1 MQPVVNLEVTVPR
14 IIFSANKGRSRQ
26 LETLAEETGGTS
38 PPVFRGVEGRQDEEL
53 EQVRILPLGA
63 QRDAP
68 MPQRN
73 EQQHDIVGEASPST
87 AQEERFRTFRVK
99 DVAAQGHALV
109 LQILRRWTAGSQ
121 QRQSKATDD
130 REQTWL
136 SDEVAFTLEF
146 RHTEVSQAEPGG
158 QQPRDAATVTPPG
171 DQATLHPGVN
181 QVLIFLDQEG
191 IPNSYRIN
199 GAEG

>member
-14 IIFSANKGRSRQ
+14 IIFSANKGRLRQ

-38 PPVFRGVEGRQDEEL
+38 PPVFRGVEG
-53 EQVRILPLGA
+53 
-63 QRDAP
+63 
-68 MPQRN
+68 RN